1 MAKFTSELTANCV
14 MMVLMQDLRAI
25 CDVTRLWLGCKFML
39 GLEFLLGMA
48 G

>member
-25 CDVTRLWLGCKFML
+25 CDVTRPWLGRKFML
-39 GLEFLLGMA
+39 GLEFLLGVA